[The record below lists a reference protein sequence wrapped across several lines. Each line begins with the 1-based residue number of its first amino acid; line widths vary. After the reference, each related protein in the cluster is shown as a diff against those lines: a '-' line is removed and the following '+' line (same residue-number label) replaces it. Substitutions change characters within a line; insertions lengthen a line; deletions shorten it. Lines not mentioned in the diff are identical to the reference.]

1 MQEGINNTP
10 SPRSRRVGPATED
23 YGEEKR
29 MESKSACVALLNCLG
44 KMVLCMILLGGKSS
58 QSPTQE
64 NLEDQHLKR
73 AKDRVEA
80 YSELAVV
87 TALVFG
93 FAVTSFIEASD
104 TANELSSS
112 ENGYRSKAA
121 AAFSV
126 VMCLVCLSTASSLM
140 AVIGHNFVLKQLQ
153 VTAPSYIDL
162 FIEASWLP
170 CFLAIFCAVTAIPLF
185 LLGLM
190 LYAIA
195 IYQRPDLCIIFVV
208 ILSCGMVL
216 SCAASV
222 GLVILYKYFEQ
233 EEKKF

>member
-1 MQEGINNTP
+1 MKRIEAVQEGINNTP

-23 YGEEKR
+23 YEEKG
-29 MESKSACVALLNCLG
+29 MENKSACIALLDCLG
-44 KMVLCMILLGGKSS
+44 KMVLCVILLGGKSS

-64 NLEDQHLKR
+64 NLEDQLKR

-80 YSELAVV
+80 YSELALV

-170 CFLAIFCAVTAIPLF
+170 CF
-185 LLGLM
+185 
-190 LYAIA
+190 
-195 IYQRPDLCIIFVV
+195 
-208 ILSCGMVL
+208 
-216 SCAASV
+216 
-222 GLVILYKYFEQ
+222 
-233 EEKKF
+233 